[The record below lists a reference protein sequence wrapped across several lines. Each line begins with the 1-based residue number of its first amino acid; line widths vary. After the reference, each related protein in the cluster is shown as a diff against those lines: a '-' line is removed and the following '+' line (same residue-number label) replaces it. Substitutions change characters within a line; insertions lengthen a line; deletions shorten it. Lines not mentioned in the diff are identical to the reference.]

1 MRLEPQHLEKIDD
14 LLKQELEEARGD
26 EELLVIMQLEGKDSQ
41 SENNFVP
48 NLKPADFPNRQAYRQ
63 ALIDLQKQQVKNAV
77 GETIK
82 ELESLGLT
90 ITGGEMSETVIVRGE
105 ARQILSSLELAAV
118 RRASLDRAIAIND
131 AGKYLATIISQVI
144 DTSNPQVPPKI
155 LKSASQYYQNYYKR
169 YGKLRVLGMKQFVPL
184 DYIYTAVQVLSN
196 EEIANSVSLQDLEK
210 AFRKAN
216 RGVFSSDKTARKE
229 GIAVANKNQSLM
241 VLGAPGSGK
250 STFLRKIGLEA
261 LKGKQGKF
269 KYECIPI
276 LIELKRFNV
285 DEINIKELVFQEF
298 NCCNFVEAEVLTKK
312 LLEAG
317 KLLIL
322 LDGLDEVP
330 TKNLNA
336 AVTQIQDFVKQYQT
350 NRFIVSCRTAAYH
363 QQFRRFENVEIAE
376 FTDEQIKQFINNW
389 FQSEEDKQADT
400 AGQCWELLQ
409 ENESAK
415 ELARTPLLL
424 TFICLYYDEYQSFT
438 NNRSELYKKALDI
451 LLDKWL
457 AEKRVKRDPIFK
469 DFTIAI
475 EESLL
480 AEIAY
485 QGFGKNRLFFTRD
498 ELIEQI
504 QTNLNKNENAPK
516 TLNSKAVLKAIQV
529 EQGILVE
536 RVRDAYA
543 FSHLTLQE
551 YLTAKYIC
559 DWQLV
564 DELVSCYLIDINWRD
579 VFLLTSGLLR
589 PNADQLLLHM
599 EKEAQ
604 KYINTPKLK
613 ALIEWAEGETIGS
626 PGDIKPVGKRAIA
639 HANANAIASTNSYAI
654 ACAIG
659 YTNANAIACANAYTN
674 ANANVCAIAIT
685 NANAYTYAIAN
696 AIYQAIGAIRTL
708 EKLQIFNHL
717 NFTNLIKQLQDLK
730 ATIPD
735 DNQSQGFESANKLR
749 ETLLKAFNLNSEMVS
764 LSNEELAAWNN
775 YLYANYLILQ
785 CKQAAVIVSP
795 QTWAEI
801 EDRMLRLPE
810 EKSKSIFSR
819 FKRNF

>member
-26 EELLVIMQLEGKDSQ
+26 EELLVIIRLEGKYSQ
-41 SENNFVP
+41 SENNFVS
-48 NLKPADFPNRQAYRQ
+48 NLKPSDFPNRQAYRQ

-82 ELESLGLT
+82 KLESLGLT
-90 ITGGEMSETVIVRGE
+90 ITGGEMSETVIARGE

-131 AGKYLATIISQVI
+131 AGKYLATILSQVI
-144 DTSNPQVPPKI
+144 DTSNPQVPPRI

-184 DYIYTAVQVLSN
+184 DYIYTAVQFLSN
-196 EEIANSVSLQDLEK
+196 WEIANSLSLRDLEA
-210 AFRKAN
+210 AFRKAY
-216 RGVFSSDKTARKE
+216 RGVVSSEKTERKE
-229 GIAVANKNQSLM
+229 GIAVANQNQYLM

-250 STFLRKIGLEA
+250 STFLRKMGLEA
-261 LKGKQGKF
+261 FKGKQGKF
-269 KYECIPI
+269 GYECIPV
-276 LIELKRFNV
+276 LIELKRFKV
-285 DEINIKELVFQEF
+285 DEINIAQLVYQEF
-298 NCCNFVEAEVLTKK
+298 NCCDFVASEILTKK
-312 LLEAG
+312 LLETG

-322 LDGLDEVP
+322 FDGLDEVP
-330 TKNLNA
+330 TKNLNT
-336 AVTQIQDFVKQYQT
+336 AVAQIQAFVNQYQK

-363 QQFRRFENVEIAE
+363 QQFRQFENVEIAE
-376 FTDEQIKQFINNW
+376 FTDEQIEQFINNW
-389 FQSEEDKQADT
+389 FQSEEDIKADT
-400 AGQCWELLQ
+400 ARQCWELLQ
-409 ENESAK
+409 KNESAK

-457 AEKRVKRDPIFK
+457 AEKRVKRDPLFK

-475 EESLL
+475 EESML

-485 QGFGKNRLFFTRD
+485 RGFEKNRLFFTRD

-504 QTNLNKNENAPK
+504 QANLTKNENAPK

-559 DWQLV
+559 DWQLF
-564 DELVSCYLIDINWRD
+564 DELVNRHLIDTTWKE

-589 PNADQLLLHM
+589 PNADKLLLQM
-599 EKEAQ
+599 EKTAQ

-613 ALIEWAEGETIGS
+613 ALLKWAERETSNS

-639 HANANAIASTNSYAI
+639 YVNAIAIASAIINVNAYVFLMEHPNYFANIYANTFDIVISNTYDYDYAYAI
-654 ACAIG
+654 DRAIKA
-659 YTNANAIACANAYTN
+659 TRN
-674 ANANVCAIAIT
+674 
-685 NANAYTYAIAN
+685 
-696 AIYQAIGAIRTL
+696 L
-708 EKLQIFNHL
+708 ERLQIFNNL
-717 NFTNLIKQLQDLK
+717 NFANLIKQLQALK
-730 ATIPD
+730 TAIPD
-735 DNQSQGFESANKLR
+735 DNQFRFVKLRFANKLLQ
-749 ETLLKAFNLNSEMVS
+749 TLLKAFNLNLKMVS
-764 LSNEELAAWNN
+764 LSEEELKAWDN

-801 EDRMLRLPE
+801 EDRMLR
-810 EKSKSIFSR
+810 FY
-819 FKRNF
+819 